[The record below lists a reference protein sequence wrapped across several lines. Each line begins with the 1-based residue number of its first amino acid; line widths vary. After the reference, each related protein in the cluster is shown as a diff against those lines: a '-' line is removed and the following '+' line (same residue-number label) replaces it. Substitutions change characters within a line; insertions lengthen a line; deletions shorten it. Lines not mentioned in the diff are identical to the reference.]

1 MNIRKATKKD
11 ANDIVDI
18 IRETVSITHK
28 DLYSKDNIQNILNNY
43 RLERVIHFIESY
55 DYFVAEEEGRIVG
68 CVLAK
73 EGKMRSLYVLP
84 SFEGKGFG
92 RKLVEVAE
100 ECTRN
105 SGFSEIWL
113 WSSLVSYDFYVH
125 IGYEFIEDIR
135 NENGTVIDKAMKKT
149 F

>member
-28 DLYSKDNIQNILNNY
+28 NLYSKDNIQNILNNY
-43 RLERVIHFIESY
+43 RLERVIHFIDSY
-55 DYFVAEEEGRIVG
+55 DYFVAEEGGDIVG

-92 RKLVEVAE
+92 RKLLEVAE
-100 ECTRN
+100 ECTRKN
-105 SGFSEIWL
+105 GFKEIWL

-125 IGYEFIEDIR
+125 MGYEFIEDIK
-135 NENGTVIDKAMKKT
+135 NENGTVIDKAMKKV